1 MRRHFLKD
9 REIKTLLEK
18 TPPPIRDYLSERFL
32 AKNGGAEVAELGG
45 WMVYLFDGRSL
56 LAEAEGGVVFP
67 TLISTEALAL
77 LPKVVVDMGA
87 VPRLCNGADLMAPG
101 MVKVDGEFGK
111 DSLIVIL
118 DEKNLKPIAVALS
131 NYPSS
136 DLAAARQGKVARNL
150 HYVGDHLW
158 RALLSSGFARG

>member
-18 TPPPIRDYLSERFL
+18 TQPPIKDYLSERFL
-32 AKNGGAEVAELGG
+32 KDGRVERAEMAR

-56 LAEAEGGVVFP
+56 LVEAEEGAVFP
-67 TLISTEALAL
+67 TLTSAEVLAL

-87 VPRLCNGADLMAPG
+87 VPSICNGADLMAPG
-101 MVKVDGEFGK
+101 IVRVDGEFGK
-111 DSLIVIL
+111 DSLITIL
-118 DEKNLKPIAVALS
+118 DEKNRKPIAVGLS

-136 DLAAARQGKVARNL
+136 DLAAARQGKVAKNI
-150 HYVGDHLW
+150 HYVGDRLW
-158 RALLSSGFARG
+158 RALLSSGLARG